1 MCSDC
6 VWFNW
11 YRDGGDWCSKWSV
24 KVDKENDF
32 DCEDF
37 LMNEREVGELI
48 KFKQWYTGLNSV
60 ERMRWIYERW
70 KENKSEDY

>member
-24 KVDKENDF
+24 RVDKKNDF

-37 LMNEREVGELI
+37 LMNEGEVGELI
-48 KFKQWYTGLNSV
+48 KFK
-60 ERMRWIYERW
+60 
-70 KENKSEDY
+70 